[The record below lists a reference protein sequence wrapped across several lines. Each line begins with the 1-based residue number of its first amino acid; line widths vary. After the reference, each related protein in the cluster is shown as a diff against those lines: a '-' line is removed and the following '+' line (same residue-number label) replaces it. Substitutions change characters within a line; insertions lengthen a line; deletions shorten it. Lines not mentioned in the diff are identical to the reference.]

1 MPDYTFIV
9 AAEVND
15 GYSRLDDA
23 YFTNTNVALPI
34 GYFTY
39 PYGIFVRFTNVTIP
53 KDAIITECYVKLF
66 ASNADSAST
75 VNANI
80 HFNTSD
86 NAVAPT
92 SCATYNALTL
102 TDAIAWNAIGTWS
115 GYVGYNTPSL
125 TSIFQTI
132 VNRAG
137 WVSGNAA
144 QVLIKNNSS
153 TAQRRVCSYGSGAA
167 YRAELHVSYS
177 TGDNTGT
184 VSVTLPSLTEVGYTG
199 ALADNYFPIL
209 VLTANTINVGTSDI
223 TFPSFVILSYVGAV
237 GSIEIPVLS
246 LDCTATNAVN
256 NTEINFPSLE
266 IESYT
271 GVTGTITFPSLIC
284 TATTTYGVVEL
295 TFPSFII
302 SSYTG
307 AGSQLNLPVPTLVA
321 TVSNIAHGAI
331 SLPHLIGTSAAYHIN
346 LLEAMVLPKLTL
358 FAQTGENA
366 ILQSSI
372 PKLVLTAGTGAQ
384 GNIVLSNKFA
394 CVATGLSGTLATFSE
409 KISKLNLTATCGSS
423 GSLVLGDI
431 EVIAHGTTG
440 LVGKGVIRI
449 PSLLFVGEGMQG
461 NLCSCLI
468 TFPSLRFAAIGLRE
482 IIGVGSII
490 TKSLVVYAHGFSGSI
505 GTLIYEL
512 PLIEL
517 TSTVYR
523 NSIGDSNII
532 LPSIGLESI
541 AETDGKYDSFIL
553 KYTR

>member
-1 MPDYTFIV
+1 MSDYTFYPV
-9 AAEVND
+9 ASEDD
-15 GYSRLDDA
+15 GYSFSGGFNNN
-23 YFTNTNVALPI
+23 YSYSGI
-34 GYFTY
+34 GKESGVGYY
-39 PYGIFVRFTNVTIP
+39 LFVRFVNVTIP
-53 KDAIITECYVKLF
+53 QGATITECYVKF
-66 ASNADSAST
+66 GTKYNFDSGNAH
-75 VNANI
+75 VNCQ
-80 HFNTSD
+80 FNDVD
-86 NAVAPT
+86 NATAPT
-92 SCATYNALTL
+92 TSSQVITMSVGDSVNW
-102 TDAIAWNAIGTWS
+102 DIVGAWTVDS
-115 GYVGYNTPSL
+115 THDTPSL
-125 TSIFQTI
+125 NNILEAI
-132 VNRAG
+132 VGRVG
-137 WVSGNAA
+137 WVSGNAI
-144 QVLIKNNSS
+144 VLRIVDN
-153 TAQRRVCSYGSGAA
+153 GSDNPA
-167 YRAELHVSYS
+167 YRSPKTFDNGAGYPELHVTYS
-177 TGDNTGT
+177 ETITGDID
-184 VSVTLPSLTEVGYTG
+184 LTFP
-199 ALADNYFPIL
+199 ALI
-209 VLTANTINVGTSDI
+209 LTANTINVGTSDI
-223 TFPSFVILSYVGAV
+223 TFPSFVILSYIGAV
-237 GSIEIPVLS
+237 SSIEIPVLS

-256 NTEINFPSLE
+256 TTEINFPSLE

-271 GVTGTITFPSLIC
+271 GVIGTITFPSLIC

-295 TFPSFII
+295 TFPSLII

-358 FAQTGENA
+358 VAQTGENA

-394 CVATGLSGTLATFSE
+394 CVATGLSGTLATFSG
-409 KISKLNLTATCGSS
+409 KISKLNLSATCGSS
-423 GSLVLGDI
+423 SSLVLGDI

-482 IIGVGSII
+482 IIGVSSII
-490 TKSLVVYAHGFSGSI
+490 TKSLVIYAHGFSGNV

-523 NSIGDSNII
+523 NSIGNSNII
-532 LPSIGLESI
+532 LTSIGLESI